1 MSSIGGLFTCEVVG
15 QCGGEFAFEL
25 VLGFFYFA
33 QKLFVFLQQHV
44 GVVGFFFGGVGV
56 FDVEVEDGPIDT
68 VASGLGILG
77 LAARPDGISERQ
89 ALAAIGQASLA
100 HRWQVAL
107 AAEGLV
113 AAQVLLTNADFSD
126 RARYLNLT
134 AAFRAL
140 FAYAALFFVE
150 AVGLWRQQR
159 WAEWLTV
166 IATATLIPPEIYECI
181 QHPGATLFLLL
192 AVNVAVVWLLT
203 TRLRHE
209 LAQDA
214 ARRSLP
220 VGAFSSRD
228 GG

>member
-1 MSSIGGLFTCEVVG
+1 MVRLYIFQSMNEPPKPSVVDRT
-15 QCGGEFAFEL
+15 AFL
-25 VLGFFYFA
+25 RVVSVYKFVQTAVLLA
-33 QKLFVFLQQHV
+33 
-44 GVVGFFFGGVGV
+44 
-56 FDVEVEDGPIDT
+56 
-68 VASGLGILG
+68 LG
-77 LAARPDGISERQ
+77 LATLRLVDPAVVSTFEAWVQDLPVGYVQ
-89 ALAAIGQASLA
+89 
-100 HRWQVAL
+100 HM
-107 AAEGLV
+107 AETFLGWIAGGAPSKRV
-113 AAQVLLTNADFSD
+113 FLLGG
-126 RARYLNLT
+126 
-134 AAFRAL
+134 AL

-192 AVNVAVVWLLT
+192 AVNVAVVWLLA

-214 ARRSLP
+214 AKRSLP
-220 VGAFSSRD
+220 VEAFSARD